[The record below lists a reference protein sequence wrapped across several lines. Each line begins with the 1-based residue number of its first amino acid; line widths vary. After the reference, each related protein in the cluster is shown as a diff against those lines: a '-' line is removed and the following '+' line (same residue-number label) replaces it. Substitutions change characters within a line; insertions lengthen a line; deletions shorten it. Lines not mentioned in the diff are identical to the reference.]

1 MSTAELSVGS
11 GQTSA
16 TERREKNRGRPQ
28 LLTDKERIN
37 LKLSPRSIE
46 ILENLR
52 QKTEASSYAEVFK
65 NALRLYNALIEEAEK
80 GREFY
85 VKDENGNL
93 ISYKIFY

>member
-1 MSTAELSVGS
+1 
-11 GQTSA
+11 
-16 TERREKNRGRPQ
+16 
-28 LLTDKERIN
+28 
-37 LKLSPRSIE
+37 
-46 ILENLR
+46 LENLR

-93 ISYKIFY
+93 ISYIIFY